1 MDWLTSLDVWLINT
15 FQYPSIFMFV
25 VALFIGTV
33 AFPELWRLARRSY
46 FEKPTANMLLLDAVS
61 YIANKSA
68 WGLRQPFMTSYVGAF
83 GEARQNA
90 SKGDLMLW
98 GLMENGG
105 TEESPQFSTLEGPIE
120 PQYWD
125 LMTFHIENVLGG
137 LNQRWPE
144 TVAENTNNQEAQR
157 RVRYSRLRVNDRQV
171 RLRWPQPNIAL
182 RVWARLVRRP
192 AAWRQTD
199 I

>member
-1 MDWLTSLDVWLINT
+1 MERGRKRRWLRLVWTLVLFGAGLLSWLGVPIPPDRELAMDWLTSLDVWLINT

-120 PQYWD
+120 PQYW
-125 LMTFHIENVLGG
+125 HEN
-137 LNQRWPE
+137 P
-144 TVAENTNNQEAQR
+144 
-157 RVRYSRLRVNDRQV
+157 SRLKMLCRVNTT
-171 RLRWPQPNIAL
+171 LL
-182 RVWARLVRRP
+182 
-192 AAWRQTD
+192 
-199 I
+199 